1 MGARAGVGALGL
13 VLLAILV
20 FLAVSSWSRQPAA
33 AKPSI
38 QPINFPHSLHVQTY
52 EIDCQYC
59 HSDAR
64 RSEYA
69 GLPSVARCMG
79 CHKIAGA
86 ALPEVKKLAEYY
98 ARGEPIPWVRVN
110 KLPEFTYFPHKAH
123 LRANVKCQTYE
134 IDCQYCHSDAR
145 RSEYAGLPSV
155 ARCMGCHKIAGA
167 ALPEVKKLAEYYARG
182 EPIPWVRVN
191 KLPEFTYFPHK
202 AHLRANVKCQT

>member
-1 MGARAGVGALGL
+1 MGARTGVGALGL

-20 FLAVSSWSRQPAA
+20 FLAVSSWSRQPAV

-38 QPINFPHSLHVQTY
+38 QPITFPHSLHVQTY
-52 EIDCQYC
+52 KMDCQYC

-86 ALPEVKKLAEYY
+86 ALPEVKKLADYY
-98 ARGEPIPWVRVN
+98 GRGEPIPWIRVN

-123 LRANVKCQTYE
+123 LRANVKCQTCHGPVE
-134 IDCQYCHSDAR
+134 AMTTFGAVTGPRLTNDLLNLVGLRPAAPPLTMGWCLDCHRRQNATADAHAPLDCVTCH
-145 RSEYAGLPSV
+145 
-155 ARCMGCHKIAGA
+155 H
-167 ALPEVKKLAEYYARG
+167 
-182 EPIPWVRVN
+182 
-191 KLPEFTYFPHK
+191 
-202 AHLRANVKCQT
+202 